1 MVHLLQLHYLARNSK
16 ERDIILVNPD
26 NISYITSVKDGG
38 SHIHFCCH
46 IKEGYTQG
54 ISVVE
59 NLDEI
64 LTLIKKL

>member
-1 MVHLLQLHYLARNSK
+1 MVHLLQLHYLARNPK

>member
-1 MVHLLQLHYLARNSK
+1 MVHLLQLHYLARNPK

-46 IKEGYTQG
+46 IKEGYAQG